1 MNFLSPILLTAAINI
16 DTLKISLSSKSEYS
30 ISLKFKIMS
39 ASIFTTVITFFALC
53 LGKIIDIYFTHSLSN
68 IFGSVLL
75 GFVAIYYIV
84 EHIRIQKDKEG
95 YDTSFYVENFKNA
108 KNVIELD
115 NPYICSN
122 NIKNLMDV
130 SIALSLNNIWP
141 CIAGS
146 LAHISIPLT
155 VLFNFLICIIFYI
168 IGTSLSNTSVIK
180 FIKSY
185 HYIISAFLLIILSLF
200 EGFIA

>member
-1 MNFLSPILLTAAINI
+1 MNFLSPLLLTAAINI

-53 LGKIIDIYFTHSLSN
+53 LGKIIDIYFTHNLSN

-146 LAHISIPLT
+146 LTHISIPLT
-155 VLFNFLICIIFYI
+155 VLFNFLMCIIFYI

>member
-1 MNFLSPILLTAAINI
+1 MNFLSSILLASAINI
-16 DTLKISLSSKSEYS
+16 DTLKISLSSKSEHS

-39 ASIFTTVITFFALC
+39 ASIFTTIITFLALC
-53 LGKIIDIYFTHSLSN
+53 LGKIIDIYFTHNLSN

-75 GFVAIYYIV
+75 GFVAVYYIV
-84 EHIRIQKDKEG
+84 EHIRIQKEKEG
-95 YDTSFYVENFKNA
+95 YDTSFYVENFKNS
-108 KNVIELD
+108 KNIIEFD
-115 NPYICSN
+115 SPYIHSDD
-122 NIKNLMDV
+122 IKNLIKV

-146 LAHISIPLT
+146 LTHIDISLT
-155 VLFNFLICIIFYI
+155 IFFNFLICIIFYI
-168 IGTSLSNTSVIK
+168 IGSFISNTSVIK

-200 EGFIA
+200 EGFIS